1 MRQDQQPPRR
11 FYRVREIMAV
21 TGVSKGKV
29 YQALRDGR
37 LQGLKLDGVL
47 LIPAE
52 SFEAWI
58 AEAVPWSR
66 SVSSREPSGTRFS

>member
-1 MRQDQQPPRR
+1 MSQKQQPPRR
-11 FYRVREIMAV
+11 FYRVREIMAL

-37 LQGLKLDGVL
+37 LKGLKLDGVL

-52 SFEAWI
+52 SFETWI
-58 AEAVPWSR
+58 AEALPWETR
-66 SVSSREPSGTRFS
+66 SKTANPHYS